1 MLSAV
6 VGGRSAEGAP
16 ARRAWRGRTWAAC
29 AFVLVAGSAVAGQ
42 DGRAASSA
50 AAAAAPGWRVE
61 DLAGAPLTAAGVLVD
76 APAARWVL
84 SADLRLADGAR
95 AQILN
100 GTLTLSR
107 RGSRF
112 VVRAGARRRVLARAA
127 GAHHVQAVIVPARG
141 GVAIDARVDGRVL
154 PRLRRGARTRWT
166 AVAAQADGVRGLALM
181 TSALGDPV
189 ARLLHRLLDIAAQ
202 TPRGRQPIG
211 QGRDGRLRFAEGWTT
226 GFYASALWQAYDLTA
241 APLFR
246 RLATT
251 ATADN
256 FGAETSDTHD
266 LGFMYERSSVAA
278 WRRLCVPEPRDAIC
292 PAARASGLQ
301 AADALARL
309 ASTNAAVGL
318 IPTRSRSLCRGCRSL
333 READTII
340 DSLVNLPLLFWAA
353 DSGGRTPYRAI
364 AERHALQAA
373 RLLVRRD
380 GSTWQSI
387 HVDRADGSLIRRHT
401 HQGKQVGST
410 WSRGQAWAVYG
421 FAAAADALRSHEL
434 LATAE
439 RVAGYVA
446 RHVPRDGVPRWDYDG
461 PRDDPR
467 DVSASAIT
475 AAGLVRLDRAC
486 RALGTCRSAGAWVTL
501 ARRMLD
507 GTLRHASRGPQVGLL
522 GRQVYSLG
530 GRSRWDDDAEL
541 IWGLDYA
548 LEAAR
553 ALRPPVR

>member
-1 MLSAV
+1 MLAV
-6 VGGRSAEGAP
+6 GV
-16 ARRAWRGRTWAAC
+16 
-29 AFVLVAGSAVAGQ
+29 AFVWPG
-42 DGRAASSA
+42 GRAASSA
-50 AAAAAPGWRVE
+50 RAGTVPAWQIE
-61 DLAGAPLTAAGVLVD
+61 DLAGAPVTARGVVVD
-76 APAARWVL
+76 APATRWVL
-84 SADLRLADGAR
+84 SADLRLADRAR
-95 AQILN
+95 AQILD
-100 GTLTLSR
+100 GAVTLRR
-107 RGSRF
+107 RGSWL
-112 VVRAGARRRVLARAA
+112 VVRAGGSRRVLAHAA
-127 GAHHVQAVIVPARG
+127 AAHHVQAVLVPASG
-141 GVAIDARVDGRVL
+141 GVAIDVRVNDRPL
-154 PRLRRGARTRWT
+154 SRMRRRSRTRWS
-166 AVAAQADGVRGLALM
+166 ALAAPAGGVRGLALM

-211 QGRDGRLRFAEGWTT
+211 QGRDGRLRFAKGWTS
-226 GFYASALWQAYDLTA
+226 GFYASALWQAYDLTE

-246 RLATT
+246 RLATA

-256 FGAETSDTHD
+256 FGRETSDTHD

-278 WRRLCVPEPRDAIC
+278 WRRLCLPEPRDAIC
-292 PAARASGLQ
+292 APARASGLQ

-309 ASTNAAVGL
+309 ASTNAAAGL
-318 IPTRSRSLCRGCRSL
+318 IPTRSRMLCRGCRSL

-340 DSLVNLPLLFWAA
+340 DSLMNLPLLFWAA
-353 DSGGRTPYRAI
+353 DTGGRTPYRAI
-364 AERHALQAA
+364 AERHAMQSA

-387 HVDRADGSLIRRHT
+387 HVDRTDGSLIRRHT
-401 HQGKQVGST
+401 HQGKNVGST
-410 WSRGQAWAVYG
+410 WSRGQGWAVFG
-421 FAAAADALRSHEL
+421 FAAAADAMHSHEL

-439 RVAGYVA
+439 LVAGYVA

-475 AAGLVRLDRAC
+475 AAGLVQLDRAC
-486 RALGTCRSAGAWVTL
+486 RALGTCRTPAAWLPL

-507 GTLRHASRGPQVGLL
+507 GTLRHASRGPEVGLL

-553 ALRPPVR
+553 ALRPPGR